1 MTPKSKTY
9 LIKNIPPDFWAKVQA
24 YKVKTGIP
32 LKRLILDGLR
42 EKLDRETALPAQ
54 D

>member
-1 MTPKSKTY
+1 MIMKSKTY
-9 LIKNIPPDFWAKVQA
+9 LIKNIPPDLWEAVQA
-24 YKVKTGIP
+24 HKVKTGIP

-42 EKLDRETALPAQ
+42 EKLKRDAALPAQ